1 VSPSLG
7 ECEKWISVSQ
17 QRPVQCEESPS
28 VMLHHDRKR
37 KYDEAVMLVDQE
49 IMWLA
54 VNRELYKDSQED
66 VLVLN

>member
-1 VSPSLG
+1 
-7 ECEKWISVSQ
+7 
-17 QRPVQCEESPS
+17 
-28 VMLHHDRKR
+28 MLHHDRKR

-54 VNRELYKDSQED
+54 VSRELYKDSQED